1 MLFALAGTLAP
12 VTPEAGERPLTF
24 LDALVDDDRR
34 ALRARGTVRQFARG
48 TALAHAGQISDR
60 VLVLT
65 SGHVKLTRVTD
76 DGREVLLAIRGAGDL
91 VGEQSAIDGEPRSA
105 SIVALDKVE
114 ALALPPDDFLGFLTR
129 TPEASLY
136 VMRMLAERLRDA
148 DRKRVEFAAQ
158 DVVGR
163 LAARLCELSD
173 RFGEDEIEEEG
184 VDARIDLALTQE
196 DLASWTG
203 ASREA
208 VSRALQQMRSLGWVT
223 TERRAITVHDRE
235 ALRRRAQA

>member
-1 MLFALAGTLAP
+1 MSAGMSAGTLGR

-24 LDALVDDDRR
+24 LDALGDDDRR
-34 ALRARGTVRQFARG
+34 TLRARGTMRRFSRG
-48 TALAHAGQISDR
+48 TALAHAGQVPDR
-60 VLVLT
+60 VMVLMA
-65 SGHVKLTRVTD
+65 GHVKLTRVTD
-76 DGREVLLAIRGAGDL
+76 EGREVLLAIRGAGDL
-91 VGEQSAIDGEPRSA
+91 IGEQGAIDGEPRSA
-105 SIVALDKVE
+105 SIVALDAVE
-114 ALALPPDDFLGFLTR
+114 ALALPPDDFLGFVTR

-148 DRKRVEFAAQ
+148 DGKRVEYAAQ

-163 LAARLCELSD
+163 LAARLCELSE
-173 RFGEDEIEEEG
+173 RFGDAEPGAAE
-184 VDARIDLALTQE
+184 ARIDLALTQE

-223 TERRAITVHDRE
+223 TERRAITVHDRD

>member
-1 MLFALAGTLAP
+1 MRPLALAGTLGR

-24 LDALVDDDRR
+24 LDALGEDDRR
-34 ALRARGTVRQFARG
+34 DLRARGTVRQFSRG
-48 TALAHAGQISDR
+48 AALAHAGQISDR
-60 VLVLT
+60 VLVLL

-76 DGREVLLAIRGAGDL
+76 DGREVLLAIRGGGDL
-91 VGEQSAIDGEPRSA
+91 VGEQSSIDGAPRSA

-114 ALALPPDDFLGFLTR
+114 ALALPPDDFLAFVTR

-136 VMRMLAERLRDA
+136 IMRMLAERLRDA
-148 DRKRVEFAAQ
+148 DGKRVEYASQ

-163 LAARLCELSD
+163 LAARLCELSE
-173 RFGEDEIEEEG
+173 RFGEAQEDGDET
-184 VDARIDLALTQE
+184 RIDLALTQE

-223 TERRAITVHDRE
+223 TERRAITVHDRD
-235 ALRRRAQA
+235 ALQRRAQA